1 MTDSDT
7 KTAVNLGISALWS
20 RPVPAEEILDQLY
33 DQYAHSLFRYAL
45 ALTSCEDDA
54 EDAVQEV
61 FARLARERKRLKSV
75 ESIKAYLYT
84 SVRNAAYSILRSR
97 RRRNDLEQAEIH
109 EDQLNCPVT
118 EDESVIES
126 IVLREAF
133 LQIPLEQREVLVLKV
148 FDGMTFAEIAK
159 TIGTSINTAA
169 SRYRYGIDGLRRAL
183 KEDSHE

>member
-7 KTAVNLGISALWS
+7 KTAVTFGISALWS
-20 RPVPAEEILDQLY
+20 RSVPAEDVLEQLY

-61 FARLARERKRLKSV
+61 FARLTRERKRLKSV

-97 RRRNDLEQAEIH
+97 RRRDDLEEAVVH
-109 EDQLNCPVT
+109 EDRIRCQPGHGEC
-118 EDESVIES
+118 EIQAM
-126 IVLREAF
+126 VLREAF

-148 FDGMTFAEIAK
+148 FDGMTFAEIAE

-169 SRYRYGIDGLRRAL
+169 SRYRYGIERLRRAL
-183 KEDSHE
+183 EEDHNE